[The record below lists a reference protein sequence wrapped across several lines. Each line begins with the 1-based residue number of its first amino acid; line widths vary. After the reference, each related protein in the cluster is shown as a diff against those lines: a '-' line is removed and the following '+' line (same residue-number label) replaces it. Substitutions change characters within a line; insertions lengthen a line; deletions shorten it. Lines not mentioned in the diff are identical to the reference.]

1 MRRAPSQERSQ
12 QMVDAIL
19 TAARLL
25 VVKHGLE
32 NLTTNAVARLA
43 GVSIGSLYQYFPSKR
58 AIVAELRNQHQRM
71 GEQIFRAEL
80 VLLIDQPVQ
89 VATRRFVEKLIEVH
103 RKEPELH
110 RALEMEGRSGGYGDW
125 ERQAVQLIRLYY
137 ERHRAELTVQDL
149 DLASFLVSAASEAVT
164 HAAAMERPDLLRDD
178 KLVDGLT
185 RMLLGYL
192 TG

>member
-1 MRRAPSQERSQ
+1 
-12 QMVDAIL
+12 MVDAIL

-80 VLLIDQPVQ
+80 VMLIDKPVP

-110 RALEMEGRSGGYGDW
+110 RALEMEGRSGGYGEW

-137 ERHRAELTVQDL
+137 ERHRAELTVDDL
-149 DLASFLVSAASEAVT
+149 DLASFLVSATSEAVT
-164 HAAAMERPDLLRDD
+164 HAAVMERPDLLRDD
-178 KLVDGLT
+178 KLVEGLT
-185 RMLLGYL
+185 RMLLAYL